1 MKRWG
6 EPENLTSAAVAL
18 ALSTCQVRRP
28 SRGARAG
35 AAVAGRK
42 GVASAFAVALLFS
55 TAGLAFAAESD
66 PPAPRY
72 EGALGLTLRHGPA
85 FLGSADMGYHLTP
98 AGFLR
103 YGRIT
108 LTASGGFTTRTSEDV
123 ERGLAAE
130 LARRG
135 KVRISVGLRFDPGRT
150 ASNSPELA
158 GLGDIRSTVRAR
170 WSARWDPNPHWR
182 VTAGISNDLLG
193 RGGGFVGELAATRR
207 WQWGQAES
215 FALGAALSAG
225 GPRYMQ
231 NWHGVTSAQSRDSGL
246 PAFEASS
253 GLRDLQLS
261 SVWRT
266 EFQVWGQPFGA
277 SLGAGHTRLL
287 GSAADS
293 PLTRQRE
300 FNTASGAVVWRF

>member
-1 MKRWG
+1 MNSTEGLQGWACMALARHEGRG
-6 EPENLTSAAVAL
+6 EACGAPPRPHVGPGAACRLLAVAAL
-18 ALSTCQVRRP
+18 ACTW
-28 SRGARAG
+28 
-35 AAVAGRK
+35 
-42 GVASAFAVALLFS
+42 
-55 TAGLAFAAESD
+55 GLACAQPEAA
-66 PPAPRY
+66 PPRF

-85 FLGSADMGYHLTP
+85 FLGSSDMGYHLTP

-108 LTASGGFTTRTSEDV
+108 LTGSGGFTTRTSDDV

-130 LARRG
+130 LAQRG
-135 KVRISVGLRFDPGRT
+135 KFRISLGLRFDPGRT
-150 ASNSPELA
+150 GSDSPELA
-158 GLGDIRSTVRAR
+158 GMGDIRSTLRAR

-193 RGGGFVGELAATRR
+193 RGGGFVSDLGVTHR
-207 WQWGQAES
+207 WRWGQGES
-215 FALGAALSAG
+215 LALGATLGAG

-231 NWHGVTSAQSRDSGL
+231 NWHGVTAAQSSASGL

-261 SVWRT
+261 AVWRT
-266 EFQVWGQPFGA
+266 ELQAWGQPFGA
-277 SLGAGHTRLL
+277 SLGVGHTRLL

-293 PLTRQRE
+293 PLTRKRE
-300 FNTASGAVVWRF
+300 FSTASGAVVWRF

>member
-1 MKRWG
+1 MSRWG
-6 EPENLTSAAVAL
+6 DPENWTSAEAVREL
-18 ALSTCQVRRP
+18 GVRAACRP
-28 SRGARAG
+28 SRGRRSRVVLVGQQCVARS
-35 AAVAGRK
+35 R
-42 GVASAFAVALLFS
+42 AVALLLS
-55 TAGLAFAAESD
+55 MAGLASAAESE
-66 PPAPRY
+66 PHAPRF

-108 LTASGGFTTRTSEDV
+108 VTGSGGFTTRTSEDV

-135 KVRISVGLRFDPGRT
+135 KFRISLGLRFDPGRT
-150 ASNSPELA
+150 ASDSPELA
-158 GLGDIRSTVRAR
+158 GMGDIRSTVRAR
-170 WSARWDPNPHWR
+170 WSARWDPNPQWR

-193 RGGGFVGELAATRR
+193 RGGGFVSDFAATRR

-231 NWHGVTSAQSRDSGL
+231 NWHGVTSAQSRDAGL
-246 PAFEASS
+246 PTFEASS

-261 SVWRT
+261 AVWRT

>member
-6 EPENLTSAAVAL
+6 ERENLTSA
-18 ALSTCQVRRP
+18 T
-28 SRGARAG
+28 
-35 AAVAGRK
+35 
-42 GVASAFAVALLFS
+42 VALLLS
-55 TAGLAFAAESD
+55 MPGWVSAAESEL
-66 PPAPRY
+66 PTPRF
-72 EGALGLTLRHGPA
+72 EGALGLTLRHAPA

-108 LTASGGFTTRTSEDV
+108 VTGSGGFTTRTSEDV

-193 RGGGFVGELAATRR
+193 RGGGFVGDLAATRR

-215 FALGAALSAG
+215 FALGATVSAG

-231 NWHGVTSAQSRDSGL
+231 NWHGVTSEQSRDSGL

-253 GLRDLQLS
+253 GLRDLQLLA
-261 SVWRT
+261 VWRT

-287 GSAADS
+287 GSAANS

-300 FNTASGAVVWRF
+300 FNTALGAVVWRF